1 MKQAIPVTKKVVI
14 EFVAFDL
21 IYPVLKG
28 AEVMVY
34 INTSRSD
41 GIMHKI
47 TKLIDKDN
55 GNVLKKNPK
64 CIKSHE
70 CAEIQV

>member
-1 MKQAIPVTKKVVI
+1 MKLAIPITKHVVA

-21 IYPVLKG
+21 IYPILKG

-34 INTSRSD
+34 INTSRTD
-41 GIMHKI
+41 GFLFKI
-47 TKLIDKDN
+47 NKLIDKDN
-55 GNVLKKNPK
+55 GAVLKKSPK

-70 CAEIQV
+70 CAEI

>member
-1 MKQAIPVTKKVVI
+1 MKLAIPVSKKVVV

-34 INTSRSD
+34 INTSRTD
-41 GIMHKI
+41 GTLHKI
-47 TKLIDKDN
+47 VKLIDKDN
-55 GNVLKKNPK
+55 GNVIKKHPK

-70 CAEIQV
+70 CAEV